1 VETQSPLALG
11 QSPKQEAVAASV
23 VKTIAVIGAGIM
35 GRGIAHA
42 AAIGGFHTVL
52 EDILPASLRRAKD
65 EIRAGLEKGVE
76 IGKVTPEQA
85 AKALTNIEFVSAP
98 EEAARVADLVIEA
111 VPEEMESKIE
121 IFTLLDK
128 VCRPGTIIASNTSSL
143 SITEIASVT
152 YRASRCLGMHF
163 FNPVPKMKLLEIVR
177 GLETDDACVATAVEV
192 GRRMGKEVIVIKES
206 PGFITS
212 RINAMIGNEA
222 FYMLQEG
229 IASAADIDKALKLGL
244 NHPMGPFEMID
255 LVGLDTRL
263 HILEYLHRS
272 LGEKY
277 RPAPLLVQY
286 VKAGRLGRKSGRG
299 VYDYPS
305 QQPAAPAVSEKAGEG
320 PERKFR
326 Q

>member
-1 VETQSPLALG
+1 VPQV
-11 QSPKQEAVAASV
+11 Q
-23 VKTIAVIGAGIM
+23 TIAVIGAGIM

-42 AAIGGFHTVL
+42 SALGGYRTIL
-52 EDILPASLRRAKD
+52 EDLLPGALRKAET
-65 EIRAGLEKGVE
+65 EIRANLDKAVE
-76 IGKVTPEQA
+76 LNKVTTA
-85 AKALTNIEFVSAP
+85 DADSAMNRLQYAGSV
-98 EEAARVADLVIEA
+98 EEAAREADLVIEA

-128 VCRPGTIIASNTSSL
+128 ICRPTTILASNTSSL
-143 SITEIASVT
+143 SVTEIASVT
-152 YRASRCLGMHF
+152 YRAKKCVGMHF
-163 FNPVPKMKLLEIVR
+163 FNPVHKMKLLEVVR
-177 GLETDDACVATAVEV
+177 ALETDEDTLATAVEV
-192 GRRMGKEVIVIKES
+192 GKRMGKEVVVIKES

-244 NHPMGPFEMID
+244 NHPMGPFELVD

-263 HILEYLHRS
+263 NILEYLHKS

-299 VYDYPS
+299 VYEYPDS
-305 QQPAAPAVSEKAGEG
+305 LGTN
-320 PERKFR
+320 
-326 Q
+326 

>member
-1 VETQSPLALG
+1 VSE
-11 QSPKQEAVAASV
+11 VR
-23 VKTIAVIGAGIM
+23 TIAVIGAGIM
-35 GRGIAHA
+35 GRGIAYA
-42 AAIGGFHTVL
+42 AALGGYRTILEDLLPNALRRAGDEIKSNFDKGVELGKLSAEDANAAIGRL
-52 EDILPASLRRAKD
+52 EYAS
-65 EIRAGLEKGVE
+65 
-76 IGKVTPEQA
+76 TPED
-85 AKALTNIEFVSAP
+85 
-98 EEAARVADLVIEA
+98 AAREAELVIEA

-128 VCRPGTIIASNTSSL
+128 SCRPDTILASNTSSL

-152 YRASRCLGMHF
+152 YRAKKCIGMHF

-177 GLETDDACVATAVEV
+177 ALETDEDTVQKCAEV
-192 GRRMGKEVIVIKES
+192 GRRMKKEVVVIKES

-229 IASAADIDKALKLGL
+229 IASAEDIDKALKLGL

-263 HILEYLHRS
+263 HILEYLHKT
-272 LGEKY
+272 LGEKF

-286 VKAGRLGRKSGRG
+286 VKAGRLGKKSGRG
-299 VYDYPS
+299 VYSYEE
-305 QQPAAPAVSEKAGEG
+305 QKATAEKN
-320 PERKFR
+320 
-326 Q
+326 